1 MTQHNE
7 KEQKNQMKRKEGNEW
22 AVSEGSTL
30 LSFHLYS
37 FGLFF
42 ISFLRFV
49 VGLFPFVLLVHFITS
64 DWKERVN
71 EMKQE
76 NKEEKMTNEKSQIL
90 SSSSFPFA
98 HFMLPL
104 HFVPFHYK
112 WAKWK
117 EKRNLVLF
125 PSFSFPF
132 ISIKNKWSACFNW
145 MKGKGRKEKLSGKE
159 VCVVCSSC
167 SLLFGSCFHYNRI
180 KEEQGNKRTHRIN
193 HKIVN
198 KWMKWSEK
206 NKGKKKKGQWNEHEA
221 RLSLLHFALFASFI
235 PLCAVGF
242 FLSLG
247 LIRASF
253 LYPYN

>member
-1 MTQHNE
+1 
-7 KEQKNQMKRKEGNEW
+7 MKDR
-22 AVSEGSTL
+22 TL
-30 LSFHLYS
+30 YSFHS
-37 FGLFF
+37 FFGLFF

-167 SLLFGSCFHYNRI
+167 SLLFGSCFLFTAL
-180 KEEQGNKRTHRIN
+180 QPNKRGTR
-193 HKIVN
+193 
-198 KWMKWSEK
+198 E
-206 NKGKKKKGQWNEHEA
+206 
-221 RLSLLHFALFASFI
+221 
-235 PLCAVGF
+235 
-242 FLSLG
+242 
-247 LIRASF
+247 
-253 LYPYN
+253 

>member
-98 HFMLPL
+98 HFMCC
-104 HFVPFHYK
+104 FV
-112 WAKWK
+112 
-117 EKRNLVLF
+117 
-125 PSFSFPF
+125 
-132 ISIKNKWSACFNW
+132 
-145 MKGKGRKEKLSGKE
+145 
-159 VCVVCSSC
+159 
-167 SLLFGSCFHYNRI
+167 
-180 KEEQGNKRTHRIN
+180 
-193 HKIVN
+193 
-198 KWMKWSEK
+198 
-206 NKGKKKKGQWNEHEA
+206 
-221 RLSLLHFALFASFI
+221 
-235 PLCAVGF
+235 
-242 FLSLG
+242 
-247 LIRASF
+247 
-253 LYPYN
+253 